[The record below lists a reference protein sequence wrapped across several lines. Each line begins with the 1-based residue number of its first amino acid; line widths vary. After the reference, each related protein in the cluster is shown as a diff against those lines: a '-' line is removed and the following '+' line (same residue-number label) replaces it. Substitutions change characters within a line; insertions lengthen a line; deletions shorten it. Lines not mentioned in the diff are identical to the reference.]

1 MDRSPVDR
9 ILEEWN
15 AVTDQARRPD
25 SPPRRASVRGGIAGA
40 GLAGAS
46 LLVVGVLIAVVW
58 LGRPGNG
65 PAGDVGGRPSAEAS
79 AIATPLPTPSPSP
92 TPAATPSASPTATPS
107 PTPTA
112 SPTPLHTIASC
123 EAANLAA
130 RITLWE
136 GAAGSRIA
144 DVEVTSNAPSACT
157 MRALDRPQL
166 VDGKG
171 SVLINGTNPGASA
184 TLTIAPGGVLKTLV
198 RASNYCGPNPVA
210 PTSVAFVIGNG
221 GRFVAAPVS
230 PTDATVPPCNGDP
243 GSSGTVEM
251 QPWAP

>member
-1 MDRSPVDR
+1 MNRSPVDR

-15 AVTDQARRPD
+15 AVTNQARRPD
-25 SPPRRASVRGGIAGA
+25 SPPRRATVRGGLAGA

-65 PAGDVGGRPSAEAS
+65 PAGDIGGRPSTE
-79 AIATPLPTPSPSP
+79 PTPIT
-92 TPAATPSASPTATPS
+92 TPVASPSASPTPAPTAAVPVATPS
-107 PTPTA
+107 PTPIA
-112 SPTPLHTIASC
+112 SPTPPRTIGQC
-123 EAANLAA
+123 EPSSLAA
-130 RITLWE
+130 RITMWE

-144 DVEVTSNAPSACT
+144 HVELTNTGQSPCST
-157 MRALDRPQL
+157 RALDRPQL

-171 SVLINGTNPGASA
+171 SVLIDGSNPAGSA
-184 TLTIAPGGVLKTLV
+184 TVTVAAGGVLKTLV
-198 RASNYCGPNPVA
+198 RDSNYCGSDPVA
-210 PTSVAFVIGNG
+210 PVSVAFVLHGG
-221 GRFVAAPVS
+221 GRIVATPVS

-243 GSSGTVEM
+243 GSPGSIDM